1 MRFRTVLKL
10 VLLPAFIAVAAIV
23 GVLSTMDFS
32 TYRPLVA
39 EKVKNAT
46 GREFEIGGDLRLS
59 IGLAPAIVVEDVRL
73 QNATFG
79 TRAEMIKARRLEAEV
94 ALLPLLLGRVE
105 IKRLALIGPDIL
117 LETDEQGRGNWDFSR
132 DDEPATYARPA
143 TAEQA
148 ALDLPNLDAVTIEN
162 GLLTFRN
169 GRTGKTTKIEVV
181 RFDGRSASRRAP
193 LEIDLV
199 AAYDGVPFHVAGQ
212 LGAFVTLGSPGAFPV
227 DLTADLADFQLAVKG
242 TVNRPLA
249 PTSSQLSIEATG
261 NSFKGL
267 SALFKAPLPAG
278 PVAFF
283 GQVSSEN
290 GTFTVGD
297 ITAKLGG
304 SDLMG
309 TARLQRNKDRV
320 AVVATLTA
328 HHFNLAD
335 FRAVEPPAENG
346 NKAKAKPQSTAD
358 DGRLFSAEPL
368 PLNFLAAFDGKLDAK
383 IDRLVLGRATLDQ
396 ATLSAT
402 LQDGQLSVE
411 PLTATLAEGALAG
424 AVALDTKANT
434 TKLSLQVSKLDV
446 NTFAQAFDAEDVL
459 SGKVDVTTNLAGR
472 GESIRALMAS
482 LEGKASVVMGKGQVK
497 SSYVE
502 LLGADLLRFAAS
514 AGTTSDTTAV
524 NCMVGRFD
532 IAKGLATGRDIL
544 FDTSHMTVKG
554 EGTVNLA
561 AERLGLKFTPRPKD
575 VSLLN
580 LATPWRVEGTLDN
593 PQVAPDETGIATRA
607 AGALLSAINPL
618 ALLVPMISTG
628 SGDKNPCVAALE
640 PQQARAPAAK
650 AKKESG
656 GIRGLIDSVIP
667 GR

>member
-1 MRFRTVLKL
+1 MRLRTILKL
-10 VLLPAFIAVAAIV
+10 VLLPAFIAVAAAV

-46 GREFEIGGDLRLS
+46 GRDFEIMGDLRLS
-59 IGLAPAIVVEDVRL
+59 IGMTPALVAEEVRL
-73 QNATFG
+73 QNAPFG

-105 IKRLALIGPDIL
+105 ITRLALIGPDIL

-132 DDEPATYARPA
+132 DDEPAAYARPA

-181 RFDGRSASRRAP
+181 HFNGWSASRRAP
-193 LEIDLV
+193 LEVDLE
-199 AAYDGVPFHVAGQ
+199 AAFDGVPFHVAGQ

-227 DLTADLADFQLAVKG
+227 ELTVDLADFQTVVKG

-249 PTSSQLSIEATG
+249 PTSSKLSVEATG
-261 NSFKGL
+261 NNLKGL
-267 SALFKAPLPAG
+267 SALLQIPLPAG
-278 PVAFF
+278 PLAFF
-283 GQVSSEN
+283 GQVTGEN
-290 GTFTVGD
+290 GTFTVSD

-309 TARLQRNKDRV
+309 SASLQRNKDRISID
-320 AVVATLTA
+320 ATLTA
-328 HHFNLAD
+328 HHLDVAD
-335 FRAVEPPAENG
+335 FHAVEAPPENA
-346 NKAKAKPQSTAD
+346 NKAKAKPKGTSD
-358 DGRLFSAEPL
+358 DGRLFSTAPL
-368 PLNFLAAFDGKLDAK
+368 PLSLLAAFDGKLDAK

-396 ATLSAT
+396 TALSAT
-402 LQDGQLSVE
+402 LRDGQLSIE
-411 PLTATLAEGALAG
+411 PLTATVAQGALVG
-424 AVALDTKANT
+424 AVALDSKGGA
-434 TKLSLQVSKLDV
+434 TKLSLQVNKLDV
-446 NTFAQAFDAEDVL
+446 NTFAQTFDAGDVL
-459 SGKVDVTTNLAGR
+459 SGKVDVTANLTGH
-472 GESIRALMAS
+472 GQSIRAVMAS
-482 LEGKASVVMGKGQVK
+482 LDGKASVVMGQGQVK

-514 AGTTSDTTAV
+514 AGTASDTTAV

-532 IAKGLATGRDIL
+532 IAKGLADSRDIL

-561 AERLGLKFTPRPKD
+561 SERLGLKFTPRPKD
-575 VSLLN
+575 MSLLN
-580 LATPWRVEGTLDN
+580 LATPWRVDGTFSN
-593 PQVAPDETGIATRA
+593 PLVTPDETGIATRA
-607 AGALLSAINPL
+607 AGALLSLVNPL
-618 ALLVPMISTG
+618 ALLVPMVSAGT
-628 SGDKNPCVAALE
+628 GDKNPCVAALE

-650 AKKESG
+650 PKKETG
-656 GIRGLIDSVIP
+656 GIRGMIDSAIP